1 MLDALDTLET
11 QPTTWLFD
19 TTKERLIFNDENTRQ
34 SYNKSIAAMNAA
46 VEEQL
51 KLQSRLLSIQHAQR

>member
-11 QPTTWLFD
+11 QPTTWRFD

-34 SYNKSIAAMNAA
+34 SYNKSIVAMNAA